1 MIRKL
6 KVYRMGDVF
15 QGKAQ
20 PQIRLQGKWLREAG
34 FQPHDHIT
42 VRKQGQCLV
51 IERDDTARITSQ
63 KEGK

>member
-15 QGKAQ
+15 RGKAQ

-34 FQPHDHIT
+34 FQPHDHII
-42 VRKQGQCLV
+42 VRQEGPRLI
-51 IERDDTARITSQ
+51 IELTDAVSAAHSPR
-63 KEGK
+63 

>member
-6 KVYRMGDVF
+6 KVYKMGDVF
-15 QGKAQ
+15 RGKAQ

-34 FQPHDHIT
+34 FQPHDRIT

-51 IERDDTARITSQ
+51 IERDDPARITGQ